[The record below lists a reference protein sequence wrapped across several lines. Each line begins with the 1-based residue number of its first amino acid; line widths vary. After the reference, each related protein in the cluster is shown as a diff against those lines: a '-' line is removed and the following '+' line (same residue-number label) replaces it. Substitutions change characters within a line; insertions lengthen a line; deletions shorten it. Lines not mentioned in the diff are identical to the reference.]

1 MGALQGIPT
10 LEHKTLEGSGAP
22 IPLHKSDHDHGDQD
36 LRCELHVVDGT
47 FALLT
52 LHRTLLMR

>member
-1 MGALQGIPT
+1 MGALQGVLI
-10 LEHKTLEGSGAP
+10 LEHETLEGSGAP
-22 IPLHKSDHDHGDQD
+22 IPLHKSDHGDQD

>member
-1 MGALQGIPT
+1 MGALQGVLT
-10 LEHKTLEGSGAP
+10 LEHETLEGSGAP
-22 IPLHKSDHDHGDQD
+22 ISLHKSDHGDQD
-36 LRCELHVVDGT
+36 LRCELPVVDGT